1 MAQPLDP
8 YRTLGLSPGASL
20 DEIRR
25 AYRRLAKA
33 NHPDS
38 AGEAALPRFL
48 AIQAAYEMLTEGRTR
63 VGSSGRRPSTRG
75 GAAGGGSAGADAAR
89 GRSTRGPSS
98 RQRTGGGAAT
108 GGSRPDS
115 DGQDRASAGPS
126 SSDRPPG
133 QTRRP
138 GSSRRSPNKAT
149 LGSTSY
155 DAAEDE
161 PFEPEWAG
169 GTWYGAS
176 SGTYWTLNP
185 KEYADP
191 RKHGPEYQRRA
202 RRRLDGLEPEDPD
215 DASFS
220 GEGFG
225 GRESETAAGAEPR
238 REGFDGRWTYPED
251 ADDPRERS
259 DDDEGSVWVRWAP
272 DPDAE
277 PDGTSAGAS
286 ASAEPVTTR
295 PAIDEIADRV
305 LDGRVGFAARFVVA
319 FFGWAPIAAVIAW
332 LAGELS
338 GCGRFTATCSDPS
351 GVWTAIPLL
360 AVYGL
365 LVAAPSVAGISA
377 GGLLGSLAVA
387 VPASVILSAGGGSR
401 QPEASSTT
409 LTVLFFVGYVVGVVL
424 AVARKRGWRRVPS
437 P

>member
-1 MAQPLDP
+1 
-8 YRTLGLSPGASL
+8 
-20 DEIRR
+20 
-25 AYRRLAKA
+25 
-33 NHPDS
+33 
-38 AGEAALPRFL
+38 
-48 AIQAAYEMLTEGRTR
+48 MLTEGRTR
-63 VGSSGRRPSTRG
+63 LGSSGRRPSTRT
-75 GAAGGGSAGADAAR
+75 GAAGGGAAGADSAR
-89 GRSTRGPSS
+89 GRTTRGASS

-108 GGSRPDS
+108 GRARPDS
-115 DGQDRASAGPS
+115 DGRAGASAGPS
-126 SSDRPPG
+126 AGDRPPG

-225 GRESETAAGAEPR
+225 GPESETAAGAEPR
-238 REGFDGRWTYPED
+238 REGFDGRWTYPDD
-251 ADDPRERS
+251 ADEPRART
-259 DDDEGSVWVRWAP
+259 DDHEDEASVWVRWSP
-272 DPDAE
+272 DPDADA
-277 PDGTSAGAS
+277 DGTTAAAGAGVATPTS
-286 ASAEPVTTR
+286 R
-295 PAIDEIADRV
+295 PALDEIADRV
-305 LDGRVGFAARFVVA
+305 LDGRVGFAGRFVVA

-377 GGLLGSLAVA
+377 GGLLGSLAVS

-437 P
+437 A